1 MLLSTKL
8 HLGVKNILTAVSAR
22 GKGINRAAKTAEG
35 EQTDESHKR
44 TNGSLA
50 TTHLRLEAPW
60 GDRSREAVANVSVRR
75 DPRKSHQGWPFA
87 HPVQV
92 YGVWGCGESHADPVG
107 VAWHS
112 LRAKVKPFKTMSL
125 VGMTQGAR
133 KRAWLRGAL
142 NDYLF
147 PHQNSTGAEHDVRS
161 DYSWSEIRVDAPF
174 LGTKLGERLRPCPG
188 CSTCARPCHYCEMQE
203 PDDSRCPRCGQVMYS
218 TPICD
223 GSGVLPAKRS
233 GVAG

>member
-1 MLLSTKL
+1 MNATGRRAWRKWIKRYRRGHHAEWKRASGEWRACDGQAKFCA
-8 HLGVKNILTAVSAR
+8 LTGAQC
-22 GKGINRAAKTAEG
+22 K
-35 EQTDESHKR
+35 
-44 TNGSLA
+44 
-50 TTHLRLEAPW
+50 
-60 GDRSREAVANVSVRR
+60 
-75 DPRKSHQGWPFA
+75 RKSGRKNGLYIPSKKDKTE
-87 HPVQV
+87 P
-92 YGVWGCGESHADPVG
+92 ET
-107 VAWHS
+107 
-112 LRAKVKPFKTMSL
+112 KVKPFKTMSL

-223 GSGVLPAKRS
+223 GSGVLPARRSTSCPGCEECRGYDGGIGVVHCDGTGVRAKR
-233 GVAG
+233 VLAPEA

>member
-1 MLLSTKL
+1 MSTL
-8 HLGVKNILTAVSAR
+8 PA
-22 GKGINRAAKTAEG
+22 
-35 EQTDESHKR
+35 
-44 TNGSLA
+44 
-50 TTHLRLEAPW
+50 
-60 GDRSREAVANVSVRR
+60 
-75 DPRKSHQGWPFA
+75 
-87 HPVQV
+87 
-92 YGVWGCGESHADPVG
+92 
-107 VAWHS
+107 
-112 LRAKVKPFKTMSL
+112 KPFITRSL

-188 CSTCARPCHYCEMQE
+188 CSVCARPCHYCEMQE
-203 PDDSRCPRCGQVMYS
+203 PDDSLCPRCGQVMYS

-223 GSGVLPAKRS
+223 GSGVLPARKAR
-233 GVAG
+233 

>member
-1 MLLSTKL
+1 MTPEQLSELRTELQTQDNACTEHPLFCVFQKQRIYGL
-8 HLGVKNILTAVSAR
+8 DSDHGGGVSEREVLRGRRTAKGAARMEPPLSPNI
-22 GKGINRAAKTAEG
+22 
-35 EQTDESHKR
+35 
-44 TNGSLA
+44 
-50 TTHLRLEAPW
+50 TTR
-60 GDRSREAVANVSVRR
+60 
-75 DPRKSHQGWPFA
+75 
-87 HPVQV
+87 
-92 YGVWGCGESHADPVG
+92 
-107 VAWHS
+107 
-112 LRAKVKPFKTMSL
+112 SL

-203 PDDSRCPRCGQVMYS
+203 PDDSRCPRCRQVMYS